1 MERERERERE
11 EAPCYS
17 NAVFIFFAGLSDGWE
32 HILLPP
38 LRYRT
43 QNGLS
48 MPFLLSSFLV
58 IELHGSLT
66 ND

>member
-1 MERERERERE
+1 MERERERGG
-11 EAPCYS
+11 PLLFQCGFY
-17 NAVFIFFAGLSDGWE
+17 FFAGLSDGWE

-58 IELHGSLT
+58 TELHGSLT